1 MTFVEILKADH
12 AKVKDLFSK
21 IESGGGFKEKILT
34 QIEEEL
40 KLHMELE
47 EKFLYPALEK
57 KETEVKEKTLEGYE
71 EHHVTKMVIKELGK
85 VSPSDERW
93 KAKVTVLQELVEHHI
108 EEEESKLFKMAKK
121 ALDKNEIQQI
131 TEKIQQGK
139 QQAGKAA

>member
-47 EKFLYPALEK
+47 EKFLYPVLEK
-57 KETEVKEKTLEGYE
+57 KETEVKDKTLEGYE
-71 EHHVTKMVIKELGK
+71 EHHVTKKVIKGLGK

-108 EEEESKLFKMAKK
+108 EEEEGKLFKMAKK

-131 TEKIQQGK
+131 TDNIQQAK
-139 QQAGKAA
+139 QRAAKAA

>member
-1 MTFVEILKADH
+1 MIFVEILKADH

-21 IESGGGFKEKILT
+21 IESGGVFKEKILT
-34 QIEEEL
+34 QIVEEL

-47 EKFLYPALEK
+47 EKFLFPALEK
-57 KETEVKEKTLEGYE
+57 KATEVKEETLEAYE
-71 EHHVTKMVIKELGK
+71 EHHVQKMVIKELGK

-93 KAKVTVLQELVEHHI
+93 KAKVSVLQELVEHHT
-108 EEEESKLFKMAKK
+108 EEEEAKLFKMAKK

-139 QQAGKAA
+139 QPAGKAA

>member
-21 IESGGGFKEKILT
+21 FESGGSSKEKILT
-34 QIEEEL
+34 QIVEEL

-47 EKFLYPALEK
+47 EKFLFPALEK
-57 KETEVKEKTLEGYE
+57 KETEVKEETLEAYE
-71 EHHVTKMVIKELGK
+71 EHHVQKMVIKELGK
-85 VSPSDERW
+85 VSPSYERW
-93 KAKVTVLQELVEHHI
+93 KAKVSVLQELVEHHI
-108 EEEESKLFKMAKK
+108 EEEEGKLFKMAKK

-131 TEKIQQGK
+131 TEKIHQGK